1 MPFSSSSQ
9 AWRQST
15 TPSKSAVAI
24 GLHFSARMA
33 TEYDNLPTASAC
45 RQTSKRTEGK
55 DPPQTEQCTGVCS
68 WQKKQCLQPPH
79 VHLEELN
86 SMGDRDKGMGTA
98 AGTELGALN

>member
-1 MPFSSSSQ
+1 MCVL
-9 AWRQST
+9 WRM
-15 TPSKSAVAI
+15 
-24 GLHFSARMA
+24 HFSAHMA

-68 WQKKQCLQPPH
+68 WRKKQCLQPPQ

-86 SMGDRDKGMGTA
+86 SMGDKDKGMGTA